1 MNPKR
6 NKTEPDEDGQTL
18 HTIVSALITGHG
30 RGGLSWMARKLGTT
44 PSNLRKRL
52 ASAAGAFDP
61 MTLRAALL
69 VLAQRADKFDT
80 EALNT
85 TDVGELVV
93 EMRETEEGPAPTWR
107 PKA

>member
-1 MNPKR
+1 MKIKR
-6 NKTEPDEDGQTL
+6 VIAEPDEDSQTL
-18 HTIVSALITGHG
+18 HTVISALITGRG

-69 VLAQRADKFDT
+69 VLAQRADKFDSP
-80 EALNT
+80 ALNAQE
-85 TDVGELVV
+85 VGALVI
-93 EMRETEEGPAPTWR
+93 EIRETEEGQVPTWR
-107 PKA
+107 PNL